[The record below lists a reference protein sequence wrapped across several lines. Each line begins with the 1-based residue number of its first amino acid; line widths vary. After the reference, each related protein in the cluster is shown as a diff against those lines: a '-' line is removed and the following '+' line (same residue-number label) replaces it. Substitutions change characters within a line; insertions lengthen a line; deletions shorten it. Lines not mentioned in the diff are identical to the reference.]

1 MRSTWTLEAQG
12 SGRADATLCVRAGT
26 EAAGT
31 DGPMVQDKLTYRK
44 PEDGVR
50 HQRNSEKH
58 TFWELTEFLLFLGFF
73 DPLILVFILL
83 VFWKV

>member
-1 MRSTWTLEAQG
+1 MHFTWTLEAQG

-44 PEDGVR
+44 SEDGVC

-58 TFWELTEFLLFLGFF
+58 TVWELTEFLLFCFF
-73 DPLILVFILL
+73 TPSILVFILL